1 MRILFASDIHAAPNL
16 LADVT
21 RQAVQDRAEALII
34 GGDIVPHDLPQARSI
49 GILNAQADY
58 IDHYLIPTLEQLKTR
73 RRIRI
78 FLDFG
83 NDDLA
88 ANHHRLAQHQQQLLS
103 LLHMRK
109 TPLTQRVDIVGYM
122 MVPPTPF
129 QRKDWE
135 RPDAVGAPYPPGS
148 RIQTRGYITG
158 SGKIEETWLNLDSD
172 QTIESDLA
180 QLSRRIDRHFIFVSH
195 CPPLNTPLDV
205 IASGAHVGSLSIRR
219 FIEQW
224 SAKGLLLASL
234 HGHVHESPKR
244 TGEMATHINT
254 TLCINPG
261 QSEQLQFALL
271 ELTVGADPPRVELLY
286 PQRDKTSGPIN
297 PVWKD

>member
-16 LADVT
+16 LTDLT
-21 RQAVQDRAEALII
+21 RQAVQSCAEALII
-34 GGDIVPHDLPQARSI
+34 GGDIVPHDLPQARTM
-49 GILNAQADY
+49 GILDAQADY
-58 IDHYLIPTLEQLKTR
+58 IDKALIPSLERLKAR
-73 RRIRI
+73 RRIQI

-88 ANHHRLAQHQQQLLS
+88 ANYHRLAQHQPDLLS

-109 TPLTQRVDIVGYM
+109 APLTEQVDIVGYM

-135 RPDAVGAPYPPGS
+135 RPDALEAPYPEGS
-148 RIQTRGYITG
+148 RIRIRGYTTG
-158 SGKIEETWLNLDSD
+158 TGKIVETWLDLDSD

-180 QLSRRIDRHFIFVSH
+180 VLSRHIDRHFIFVSH
-195 CPPLNTPLDV
+195 CPPLDTPLDV
-205 IASGAHVGSLSIRR
+205 IASGAHVGSLSIRH
-219 FIEQW
+219 FIEKW

-244 TGEMATHINT
+244 TGVIATHINT
-254 TLCINPG
+254 ALCINPG

-271 ELTVGADPPRVELLY
+271 ELPSDADPPRIEMVH
-286 PQRDKTSGPIN
+286 PRN
-297 PVWKD
+297 

>member
-16 LADVT
+16 LTDLT
-21 RQAVQDRAEALII
+21 RQAVQDCAEALII
-34 GGDIVPHDLPQARSI
+34 GGDIVPHDLPKARI
-49 GILNAQADY
+49 MGILDAQADY
-58 IDHYLIPTLEQLKTR
+58 IDHCLIPTLEQLKAR
-73 RRIRI
+73 RPIQI

-88 ANHHRLAQHQQQLLS
+88 ANHHRLAQHQPGLLS

-109 TPLTQRVDIVGYM
+109 APLTERVDIVGYM

-135 RPDAVGAPYPPGS
+135 RPDAAGAPYPQHS
-148 RIQTRGYITG
+148 RIRTRGYTTG
-158 SGKIEETWLNLDSD
+158 TGKIVETWLDLDSD

-180 QLSRRIDRHFIFVSH
+180 ELSRHIDRHFIFVSH
-195 CPPLNTPLDV
+195 CPPLDTPLDV
-205 IASGAHVGSLSIRR
+205 IASGAHVGSLSIRH

-234 HGHVHESPKR
+234 HGHVHESPMR
-244 TGEMATHINT
+244 TGAIATHIDT
-254 TLCINPG
+254 ALCINPG
-261 QSEQLQFALL
+261 QSGQLQFALL
-271 ELTVGADPPRVELLY
+271 ELTTDADPPRIEMVH
-286 PQRDKTSGPIN
+286 PRN
-297 PVWKD
+297 

>member
-1 MRILFASDIHAAPNL
+1 MRILFTSDIHAAPNL
-16 LADVT
+16 LADLA
-21 RQAVQDRAEALII
+21 RQTVQDRPEVLII
-34 GGDIVPHDLPQARSI
+34 GGDIIPHDLPQTRTL
-49 GILNAQADY
+49 GIVDAQADY
-58 IDHYLIPTLEQLKTR
+58 IDNTLIPTLEQLKAR
-73 RRIRI
+73 HRIQI

-88 ANHHRLAQHQQQLLS
+88 ANYHRLAQCQPELLS

-109 TPLTQRVDIVGYM
+109 SALTERVDIVGYM

-135 RPDAVGAPYPPGS
+135 RPDAAGAPYPPRS
-148 RIQTRGYITG
+148 RIRIKGYTTAT
-158 SGKIEETWLNLDSD
+158 GKIVETRLDLDSD

-180 QLSRRIDRHFIFVSH
+180 QLSRQIDRHFIFVSH
-195 CPPLNTPLDV
+195 CPPQGTPLDV
-205 IASGAHVGSLSIRR
+205 ITSGAHVGSLSIRH

-234 HGHVHESPKR
+234 HGHVHESPQR
-244 TGEMATHINT
+244 TGAIATHINT

-271 ELTVGADPPRVELLY
+271 ELGIDTDPLRIELVD
-286 PQRDKTSGPIN
+286 P
-297 PVWKD
+297 

>member
-16 LADVT
+16 LNDLI

-34 GGDIVPHDLPQARSI
+34 GGDIIPHDLPKARTM
-49 GILNAQADY
+49 GILDAQADY
-58 IDHYLIPTLEQLKTR
+58 IDRFLIPSLEQLKAH
-73 RRIRI
+73 RRIQT

-88 ANHHRLAQHQQQLLS
+88 ANHHRLTQHQPDLLS

-109 TPLTQRVDIVGYM
+109 APLTERVDIVGYM

-148 RIQTRGYITG
+148 RIRIRGYTTG
-158 SGKIEETWLNLDSD
+158 TGKIVETWLDLDSD
-172 QTIESDLA
+172 KTIESDLA
-180 QLSRRIDRHFIFVSH
+180 ELSRHIDRHFIFVSH
-195 CPPLNTPLDV
+195 CPPLDTPLDV
-205 IASGAHVGSLSIRR
+205 IASGAHVGSRSIRR

-234 HGHVHESPKR
+234 HGHVHESPNR
-244 TGEMATHINT
+244 TGEIATHINT
-254 TLCINPG
+254 ALCINPG
-261 QSEQLQFALL
+261 QSGQLQFALL
-271 ELTVGADPPRVELLY
+271 ELTTDTDPPRIEMAH
-286 PQRDKTSGPIN
+286 P
-297 PVWKD
+297 